1 MTTVCMGSLLGGGPH
16 DRPRTSPAPKWSLPS
31 RRGFHNPH
39 TAGSAAGVDS
49 LGCGLEIGE
58 HEEDAAIVVLVRRE
72 GELREDRGDVLLHR
86 PLGDHQPLGDGLVGA
101 PLRDELEHFALTRRH
116 AGKRAVLAGGQKRR
130 DDLGVQGRA
139 AGGDAPERADEVL
152 DVADAVLEQVAEP
165 RRALGEH
172 AHRGSQVDVL
182 REDHDAGPRVPRADL
197 VRGAHAL
204 VGVVRGHA
212 DVHDRDVGT
221 MALDVPQ
228 ETLRAARLR
237 DHVDPGAA
245 QEEFDA
251 CAGEQA
257 VVRDHDPHGSSAMTT
272 VPVPGG
278 LTTRR
283 LPCSAS
289 TRSASPRSPEPPASS
304 APPTPSSATS
314 ILATGPVRQTRIV
327 TLVASAYFA
336 TLANASEATK

>member
-1 MTTVCMGSLLGGGPH
+1 MEPPH
-16 DRPRTSPAPKWSLPS
+16 PPGVPQST
-31 RRGFHNPH
+31 HC
-39 TAGSAAGVDS
+39 GSAAGVDS
-49 LGCGLEIGE
+49 LGCGLEIGQ
-58 HEEDAAIVVLVRRE
+58 HEEDAAIVVLVRRQS
-72 GELREDRGDVLLHR
+72 ELREDRGDVLLHR
-86 PLGDHQPLGDGLVGA
+86 PLADHQPLGDGLVGA
-101 PLRDELEHFALTRRH
+101 PLRDELKHFALTRCHRGKDAAT
-116 AGKRAVLAGGQKRR
+116 AGRQESR
-130 DDLGVQGRA
+130 DDLGVQSRA
-139 AGGDAPERADEVL
+139 AAGDAPQRAVEVL
-152 DVADAVLEQVAEP
+152 DIADAVLEQVAEP

-182 REDHDAGPRVPRADL
+182 REDHDADPRMPRADL

-204 VGVVRGHA
+204 VGVVRRHP

-221 MALDVPQ
+221 MALDIPY
-228 ETLRAARLR
+228 EILRAARLR

-257 VVRDHDPHGSSAMTT
+257 VVRDHAPHGSSAMTT
-272 VPVPGG
+272 VPAPGG

-289 TRSASPRSPEPPASS
+289 TRSASPRSPEPLASS

-314 ILATGPVRQTRIV
+314 MLAIGPVRQTRMV
-327 TLVASAYFA
+327 TLVASAYLA
-336 TLANASEATK
+336 TLATASEATK